1 MAAACGRHVMLVC
14 DELARDEIG
23 WKRTVQERT
32 EWDGKK
38 LVGTVMNGRGC
49 NREGRKEHDGT

>member
-14 DELARDEIG
+14 DESARDEIG

-32 EWDGKK
+32 EWDG
-38 LVGTVMNGRGC
+38 T
-49 NREGRKEHDGT
+49 GRKETGRDGNERKGM